1 MKIDPMKTTRAFV
14 TLFAIAAAAR
24 AQVPMITVD
33 STACLPMEDNGVI
46 TARVSQEL
54 GGSAVRL
61 YFRWK
66 DRGGNYYVP
75 MVAKGEG
82 RYWTVLPK
90 PERRNERVEY
100 YGAVVMP
107 DGKEISR
114 SKIAEVAV
122 KDKQDCKVPLTEKEL
137 GLAENLV
144 IGETAQPQNRRS
156 VLGFLCDG
164 IVSRI
169 DARGVLHADDLCRT
183 CVVAFWQKRAVF
195 GPLFTTT
202 AIVTDEDPNPSPAS
216 P

>member
-1 MKIDPMKTTRAFV
+1 MKTTRTFALFFV
-14 TLFAIAAAAR
+14 LAAAAR
-24 AQVPMITVD
+24 AEVPMISVD
-33 STACLPMEDNGVI
+33 PTACLPAEDNGVV
-46 TARVSQEL
+46 TAKVTPEV
-54 GGSAVRL
+54 GGTLVRL

-66 DRGGNYYVP
+66 DRGDNYYVP
-75 MVAKGEG
+75 MTGKGDG

-90 PERRNERVEY
+90 PERRNELVEY

-114 SKIAEVAV
+114 SKIAEVRV
-122 KDKQDCKVPLTEKEL
+122 KDRSDCKTPLTEKEI
-137 GLAENLV
+137 GLAANLV
-144 IGETAQPQNRRS
+144 IGETVQPQNRRS

-183 CVVAFWQKRAVF
+183 CVVAFWQKRAIF
-195 GPLFTTT
+195 GPLVTTT
-202 AIVTDEDPNPSPAS
+202 AIVTDEDPNPSPAA